1 MLDQN
6 SSIKELLAVIEERMQ
21 NNDFKDAVHKIK
33 FITARDMIQELMG
46 K

>member
-1 MLDQN
+1 MLNQN
-6 SSIKELLAVIEERMQ
+6 SSIKELLAVIEKRMH

-33 FITARDMIQELMG
+33 FITTRDMIQELMD